1 MALLPALCSVV
12 PLRPRLSPHAQ
23 VRHSSRVARPCPRS
37 TFQRT
42 CLRGGA
48 ERGGAGRCAGAGHGS
63 DAGGGCGSP
72 PSLGCAQAP
81 PAEGSAQALGGAV
94 VARTSRSPASEAA
107 GPGAGAAAAGSG
119 EPGEGAGRGRG
130 HRPLCAAPPHAS
142 GAPAGRRGGRGDPER
157 APHPPRLLRPPLR
170 PAPPLMARTS
180 AGRRLP
186 SSRAR
191 RPPPAG
197 TPRSPPPPRPRPRQ
211 PCSPQP
217 ATRTRS
223 RRGRKRAA
231 NNDRG
236 GRAAAGVDP
245 AAAATCASPRARGP
259 GRRPSWLRSPRE
271 RSCL

>member
-1 MALLPALCSVV
+1 MALPTVHLSAHLP
-12 PLRPRLSPHAQ
+12 PG
-23 VRHSSRVARPCPRS
+23 
-37 TFQRT
+37 
-42 CLRGGA
+42 RGGA
-48 ERGGAGRCAGAGHGS
+48 GRGRCAGAGHGS

-72 PSLGCAQAP
+72 PSPGCAQAP

-94 VARTSRSPASEAA
+94 VALISRSTASEAA

-142 GAPAGRRGGRGDPER
+142 GARARRRGGRGDPEL

-191 RPPPAG
+191 RPRGPLA
-197 TPRSPPPPRPRPRQ
+197 RRRRALASLAAR
-211 PCSPQP
+211 SPQP
-217 ATRTRS
+217 GPGATEVGGVRRTMTAAGGRPPGWTGPRRQLVRVPALAALGAGRAGCGVHGNGPFCS
-223 RRGRKRAA
+223 RRPQA
-231 NNDRG
+231 
-236 GRAAAGVDP
+236 P
-245 AAAATCASPRARGP
+245 QQ
-259 GRRPSWLRSPRE
+259 
-271 RSCL
+271 